1 MLDARL
7 FFGRMTEERLKA
19 QLDAARREC
28 DAIVA
33 RFDHLG
39 REPTLE
45 EREVRRLDFLA
56 TRKRLGEIDSQL
68 LTLRC
73 PKP

>member
-1 MLDARL
+1 MLDARIL
-7 FFGRMTEERLKA
+7 FGRMTEEHLKT
-19 QLDAARREC
+19 QLDAALREC
-28 DAIVA
+28 DAIVS
-33 RFDHLG
+33 RFERLG

-56 TRKRLGEIDSQL
+56 SRKRIGEIDSQL

-73 PKP
+73 PKG

>member
-1 MLDARL
+1 MLDARII
-7 FFGRMTEERLKA
+7 FGRMTEERVKA
-19 QLDAARREC
+19 QVDAEERHCE
-28 DAIVA
+28 AIVA
-33 RFDHLG
+33 RFDQLG

-56 TRKRLGEIDSQL
+56 SRKRLGELGSQL

-73 PKP
+73 PKA